1 MTQRV
6 NFCHLDVLEI
16 DRCTFEQPDTINR
29 FFYFTPMQFLS
40 SNLHIKKKKI
50 EDKSHTNKAI
60 GGLNQ
65 FGINKM
71 GTRPKT
77 VLEKSQFDVD

>member
-6 NFCHLDVLEI
+6 NFCQPDVLEI

-40 SNLHIKKKKI
+40 SNLHIKKKKN
-50 EDKSHTNKAI
+50 SRTKATPTK
-60 GGLNQ
+60 LSE
-65 FGINKM
+65 
-71 GTRPKT
+71 
-77 VLEKSQFDVD
+77 V

>member
-40 SNLHIKKKKI
+40 SNLHIKKKK
-50 EDKSHTNKAI
+50 SRTKATPTK
-60 GGLNQ
+60 LSE
-65 FGINKM
+65 
-71 GTRPKT
+71 
-77 VLEKSQFDVD
+77 V